1 MHMLAPCTRHVQRN
15 ISPPYIAT
23 GHSRPL
29 HDYLALHVCKRAYKT
44 RHLRIIRLAQMA
56 KAQSITRNSYCTYA
70 NASALGMDYKRTRIS
85 VVG

>member
-56 KAQSITRNSYCTYA
+56 KAQSITH
-70 NASALGMDYKRTRIS
+70 ASTLYMLHMLACEASLIGDKYID
-85 VVG
+85 